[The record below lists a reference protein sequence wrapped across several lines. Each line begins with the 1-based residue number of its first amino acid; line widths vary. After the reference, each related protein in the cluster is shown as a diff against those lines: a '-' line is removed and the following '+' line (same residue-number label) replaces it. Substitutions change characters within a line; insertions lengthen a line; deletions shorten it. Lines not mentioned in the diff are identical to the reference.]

1 MAASRPHV
9 DVRANGNENS
19 TKSPADK
26 QFLDT
31 FWKLAV
37 PSDNERISG
46 ATTLLQ
52 ILIKKQNETKEDKYC
67 SEVTYSLRRLVR
79 GLASSRKGARQGYAI
94 ALTEEEKEYAF
105 GQVFAYLAVIQSGRL
120 NEHNGASSV
129 HILEQLLALSQQKTY
144 LQLICLQGVID
155 LIKRSSAE
163 LFTDHIWPVLKADMK
178 QGWEEVSPNNLAL
191 LMVCRQKFPD
201 VVKSKFLQSHYG
213 HADLVHPSN
222 FSHIIRILTKST
234 LISHPIVHPV
244 CDMLLA
250 LVFQDSSKVI
260 QFWKIVVDDGL
271 CTSKHETKYLAF
283 SLLERAVPL
292 SEAKQLRALF
302 SEKLIRS
309 MINNLANKQAI
320 LHSAAVKLSENLAN
334 AVKNIE
340 DPMVQFAVA
349 KCLLSRPGH
358 VKFDDIT
365 KSKTVYS
372 IISNFNCRAVKLY
385 LKWLKKLFHSGT
397 ASIGH
402 RMQEPNL
409 EEDRKWICMQVL
421 TLIKN
426 PKLSREEDWLLDATR
441 FLFLH
446 AFFTVDKPEPSIP
459 ECSSVLE
466 TQVSAELQKMIGSQF
481 YGALGVLS
489 AVSLKP
495 TTEETESEE
504 RSTSPEGRNMGTTS
518 SGELW
523 VSLLGHYAQDLLT
536 CESVSCNAEFPGKAQ
551 DAWSTMMESVAA
563 IQKKST
569 AGSAMSSGLAFQL
582 LFLHVGLQMF
592 SEPKQSADI
601 LQDLQ
606 SCYKRSQ
613 QKRRS
618 VKKDQD
624 EPEWVEVIV
633 EILLSLLS
641 KPSHLLRTVVD
652 IAFKMVCPHMT
663 QPALQQLLDVLDPTK
678 SNVQV
683 GQESDE
689 EEEEEEEEEDDEDD
703 EDEEEEDGNMKFTQL
718 KSKKPLT
725 NGNGHKKHKNADSD
739 DSEEEDDEDDDDDED
754 EEDEDPAMK
763 EQIKAALGNA
773 AADSDG
779 EDSGTD
785 FELDDDAMLAHDD
798 ALSKAFKAMSSRS
811 RKSKKEA
818 STIMLHFKLRVLDL
832 LDIFIKRQQNNPL
845 LLDLVVPLLKVIE
858 SSAGHKDNQLLAE
871 KALNIYRNKLCKVK
885 RYPHNL
891 SDHKDDIHD
900 TIEELITIAKKAHSM
915 TIVSLVSTGCLFL
928 MRVLRG
934 NVAITDPS
942 PLKTRGQRAMG
953 SEKKKGKKKGGKE
966 EEEEE
971 KEAEEEPAMGLV
983 DVGRITGLYTDALE
997 DFTMHRATC
1006 LHPNLFTDL
1015 IDRFPALAWHL
1026 SDTLTTSAQNGVQ
1039 LYRRTQACRMLTLLL
1054 SKRPYSGSL
1063 SSWPKVSKHI
1073 LSVAT
1078 LILQGMLGEGS
1089 QFKAK
1094 SAIQFL
1100 HAVQQCAVLSHH
1112 LDKVP
1117 DFGEISPVLEMFKE
1131 RSEVKRSGE
1140 FRSALDTAIAAIE
1153 NRSKSSKK
1161 GKKKRKKSR
1170 KRRKSAST
1178 SSV

>member
-1 MAASRPHV
+1 MFTFFSRSWFS
-9 DVRANGNENS
+9 R
-19 TKSPADK
+19 K
-26 QFLDT
+26 LD
-31 FWKLAV
+31 
-37 PSDNERISG
+37 E
-46 ATTLLQ
+46 
-52 ILIKKQNETKEDKYC
+52 YC
-67 SEVTYSLRRLVR
+67 SEVSYSLRRLVR

-94 ALTEEEKEYAF
+94 ALTELLCKVKEIALEDVFKLMKQELQVSGKKSEEKEYAF

-120 NEHNGASSV
+120 NKHNGADSV
-129 HILEQLLALSQQKTY
+129 YVLEQLHALSKQKSY

-163 LFTDHIWPVLKADMK
+163 LFSDHIWPMLKSDLK
-178 QGWEEVSPNNLAL
+178 QGWEDISPNNLAL

-201 VVKSKFLQSHYG
+201 VVKSKFLQNHYG
-213 HADLVHPSN
+213 HVDLVHPSN
-222 FSHIIRILTKST
+222 FTHIIQILTKST
-234 LISHPIVHPV
+234 MISHPIVHPV

-250 LVFQDSSKVI
+250 LVFQDSSKVA
-260 QFWKIVVDDGL
+260 QFWKVVVDDGL

-320 LHSAAVKLSENLAN
+320 LHSAALKMSENLAN
-334 AVKNIE
+334 AVKNIK
-340 DPMVQFAVA
+340 DPLVQFSVA

-372 IISNFNCRAVKLY
+372 IISNFNCGAVKLY
-385 LKWLKKLFHSGT
+385 LKWLKRLFHSGT
-397 ASIGH
+397 ASISH

-409 EEDRKWICMQVL
+409 DEDRKWICMQVL

-426 PKLSREEDWLLDATR
+426 PKIPREEDWLLDATR

-446 AFFTVDKPEPSIP
+446 AFFTVDTAQPDIP
-459 ECSSVLE
+459 ECSSILE
-466 TQVSAELQKMIGSQF
+466 TPVSTELRKVISSHF

-489 AVSLKP
+489 TISLRP
-495 TTEETESEE
+495 GTEEMESESEE
-504 RSTSPEGRNMGTTS
+504 RSSSPESRHMGTTS

-523 VSLLGHYAQDLLT
+523 VSLLGHYAQELFTSEGAT
-536 CESVSCNAEFPGKAQ
+536 CNVEFPGKAL
-551 DAWSTMMESVAA
+551 DAWSTMMESVSA
-563 IQKKST
+563 IQAKSGKT
-569 AGSAMSSGLAFQL
+569 SAMSSGLAFQL

-606 SCYKRSQ
+606 SCYKRAQ
-613 QKRRS
+613 QRRRS
-618 VKKDQD
+618 TKKDKDGVDLFPRKADSDDSEEDDD
-624 EPEWVEVIV
+624 EDDDDDDEEEDEHAGDPAMKD
-633 EILLSLLS
+633 EI
-641 KPSHLLRTVVD
+641 K
-652 IAFKMVCPHMT
+652 A
-663 QPALQQLLDVLDPTK
+663 ALGNAAVQSDGEVLDPAN

-683 GQESDE
+683 SQESDE
-689 EEEEEEEEEDDEDD
+689 EEEEEEEEDGEEEEEEEG
-703 EDEEEEDGNMKFTQL
+703 EDEEEEEEKGSKFTKL
-718 KSKKPLT
+718 KPTKPLA
-725 NGNGHKKHKNADSD
+725 NGHKKHRKADSD
-739 DSEEEDDEDDDDDED
+739 DSEEDDDEDDDDDDEE
-754 EEDEDPAMK
+754 EEDEHAGDPAMK
-763 EQIKAALGNA
+763 DEIKAALGNA
-773 AADSDG
+773 AVQSDG

-785 FELDDDAMLAHDD
+785 FELDDDAMIAHDD
-798 ALSKAFKAMSSRS
+798 ALSQAFKAMASRS

-832 LDIFIKRQQNNPL
+832 LDIFIKRQQNNTL
-845 LLDLVVPLLKVIE
+845 ILDLVVPLLKVIE

-871 KALNIYRNKLCKVK
+871 KALNIYRNKLCRIKK
-885 RYPHNL
+885 YPHNL
-891 SDHKDDIHD
+891 SDHKDDVHD
-900 TIEELITIAKKAHSM
+900 TIEEIIKIAKKAHSM
-915 TIVSLVSTGCLFL
+915 TIVSLVSSGCLFL

-934 NVAITDPS
+934 NVANTDPS
-942 PLKTRGQRAMG
+942 PLKTRGQRAKG
-953 SEKKKGKKKGGKE
+953 SEKKKGKKKSGKE
-966 EEEEE
+966 EDEV
-971 KEAEEEPAMGLV
+971 EEEPAMGLM
-983 DVGRITGLYTDALE
+983 DVGRITGLYADALE

-1026 SDTLTTSAQNGVQ
+1026 SDTLTTAAQNGVQ

-1063 SSWPKVSKHI
+1063 SSWPEVSKHI

-1078 LILQGMLGEGS
+1078 LVIQDMLGEGS

-1094 SAIQFL
+1094 MAIQFV
-1100 HAVQQCAVLSHH
+1100 HAVQQCALLGHH
-1112 LDKVP
+1112 LNKVS
-1117 DFGEISPVLEMFKE
+1117 DYGEISTVLETLKE

-1153 NRSKSSKK
+1153 NRSKLSKK

-1170 KRRKSAST
+1170 KRRRSLST
-1178 SSV
+1178 SSI